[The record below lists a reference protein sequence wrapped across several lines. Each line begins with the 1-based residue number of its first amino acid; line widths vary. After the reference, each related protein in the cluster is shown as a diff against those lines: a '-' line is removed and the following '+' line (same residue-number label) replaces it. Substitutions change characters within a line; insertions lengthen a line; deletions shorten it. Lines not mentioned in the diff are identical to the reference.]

1 MARSAR
7 DEEENEEA
15 RALLHH
21 TSLARRRDAWAS
33 SPPLLL
39 VLLLTLSAGSN
50 YAESCLGPLKSLL
63 VSELNLTNAQYG
75 VISSATQLSNT
86 VVPLFCG
93 LWIDVHGASK
103 VARLAT
109 LSVVLGCLGSAVALE
124 ARSYLGLV
132 VSRMVQGLGVVA
144 VDMAAVK
151 LLVLWFRDAGWLGS
165 AISIDF
171 AFARLLGVVG
181 KATAVPIASSWS
193 STPKTSR
200 TFWVASFVASV
211 SFGASIAYLGLE
223 DGPRHP
229 QTSLQ
234 TQTQTQTHTR
244 ARTTM
249 RSALT
254 ALRSLPAFFV
264 VIAATQFYQPIA
276 VFNNLSADVIRWKGQ
291 SPRQAGWTSSL
302 GQVAPIFVAPWL
314 GLFFDKHGHR
324 MEWVQDSY
332 KSYSR

>member
-1 MARSAR
+1 MARSVR
-7 DEEENEEA
+7 DEDDDEEE
-15 RALLHH
+15 RQALLHP
-21 TSLARRRDAWAS
+21 TTLARRRNGWAS

-93 LWIDVHGASK
+93 LWIDVHGASR

-124 ARSYLGLV
+124 AGSYLGLV

-200 TFWVASFVASV
+200 TFWVASFVASI

-223 DGPRHP
+223 DEPRYP
-229 QTSLQ
+229 RTSLQ
-234 TQTQTQTHTR
+234 TQTQRHTR

-314 GLFFDKHGHR
+314 GLFF
-324 MEWVQDSY
+324 
-332 KSYSR
+332 